1 MAGVGA
7 CSPRRPPGIVALF
20 HSRESAAGSNDAQP
34 PPISFVARLRHVQ
47 ASKAPRSGPLIQGS
61 RRSQATSG
69 SNPAILAAVP
79 GSQLVR

>member
-7 CSPRRPPGIVALF
+7 CSPRRPPGIFALF

-47 ASKAPRSGPLIQGS
+47 ALKSAEERAAHPRIP
-61 RRSQATSG
+61 SQS
-69 SNPAILAAVP
+69 SDVW
-79 GSQLVR
+79 V